1 MPGERR
7 RLRVWPIALV
17 ATVAL
22 AAAWL
27 GAHHLREVP
36 PDPFADESF
45 APVVSAEENGLTVA
59 RALSRPGR
67 DGPTFE
73 LVEGGR
79 SPDEAWEL
87 ATERLVTLREE
98 LAPMRETLDTL
109 DERPRFV
116 EDCAPGFDVPCDL
129 LPVMWS
135 TELAGVA
142 ALAEVAE
149 LTPFDDELHVD
160 EDAWRRADRRLARA
174 VERARDFHASSYSLV
189 GIMVGIATL
198 ARVIESAAPVVHGA
212 RAPGV
217 RLPALEAALD
227 APFPER
233 SLRRGFVFDQRMM
246 RRAVSEQ
253 AWGML
258 FDRARTAAEIDAH
271 TEALVAYADDPS
283 RPAPTRRPHADRPLW
298 WLYDPAGKELLD
310 MMLSDPSRLVPQ
322 ATTRL
327 RDAESARIALLA
339 TMREAQ

>member
-17 ATVAL
+17 ATL
-22 AAAWL
+22 TLFAAWL

-45 APVVSAEENGLTVA
+45 APAASAEENGLTVA
-59 RALSRPGR
+59 RTLSRPRG
-67 DGPTFE
+67 DGLTRE
-73 LVEGGR
+73 LVDGGL
-79 SPDEAWEL
+79 SPEEAWEL
-87 ATERLVTLREE
+87 ATERLLTLREE
-98 LAPMRETLDTL
+98 VAPMRETFDTL
-109 DERPRFV
+109 DARPRFV
-116 EDCAPGFDVPCDL
+116 EDCAPGFDAPCEL

-135 TELAGVA
+135 TELAGVV

-149 LTPFDDELHVD
+149 LTPFDEEPHVD
-160 EDAWRRADRRLARA
+160 DGAWRRADHRLARA
-174 VERARDFHASSYSLV
+174 VDRARDFHASSYSLV
-189 GIMVGIATL
+189 GIMVGIAAL
-198 ARVIESAAPVVHGA
+198 ARVVETAAPVVHGA
-212 RAPGV
+212 RARGA
-217 RLPALEAALD
+217 RLPALEAALE

-246 RRAVSEQ
+246 RRAVADQ
-253 AWGML
+253 AWGLL
-258 FDRARTAAEIDAH
+258 FDRARTVGEIDAH

-283 RPAPTRRPHADRPLW
+283 RPAPLLRPHADQPLW
-298 WLYDPAGKELLD
+298 WLYDPGGKALLD
-310 MMLSDPSRLVPQ
+310 MMLTDGSRLVPQ